1 MCLPRAVKNRT
12 GVSVNGSCQHQRH
25 YYSIPDVSPVFTVAL
40 PVFVDGPLPGSLSGV
55 IKKMSPVHTD
65 IRVSLACLRPVVA
78 SVTSD
83 EPFFWFLKDGTPFP
97 HTPCFI

>member
-1 MCLPRAVKNRT
+1 M
-12 GVSVNGSCQHQRH
+12 SVNGSCQHQRH

-40 PVFVDGPLPGSLSGV
+40 PVFVDGSPTQQFEQCHL
-55 IKKMSPVHTD
+55 KMSPVHTD
-65 IRVSLACLRPVVA
+65 IRVILACLRPVVA

-83 EPFFWFLKDGTPFP
+83 EPFFWSLKDGTPFP